1 MKKEKSKTP
10 RGPSRSPSAPPSKPK
25 AKAAADQTTLDTTA
39 TPRTTQLQ
47 VAVAVAVAGLALCV
61 CLQLSAGPPTT
72 VNELAY
78 RAGLDAAE
86 LAEYTDEHFGILWST
101 DLGLAKMPGIRL
113 LKDAEAM
120 RLRRRQGLGLPADA
134 DAAQCIAA
142 ENVLRIAAEILRIA
156 EVRAATPGGR
166 GRNHGRRK
174 SERTF

>member
-47 VAVAVAVAGLALCV
+47 VAVAVAGLALCV